1 MKKNILIIGSSGYLG
16 KKLKK
21 ILNKKYNLITPN
33 KQKLNIAKIDKIKK
47 YFKNDIDFVINLSG
61 QISNDKRLMKNI
73 IVNGNKNIIKLCKNK
88 KTKVF
93 YLSTSLIYGFSNRKV
108 IENSIKNPVD
118 SYAKFKYLAER
129 AYLKS
134 KINFVILRLCNIYNG
149 KKTGVVKNIL
159 NSIQKNKKMYLTN
172 KNVYRNYIHIN
183 DATKIILKMLEK
195 NLKHNI
201 YNLGFENVKLMN
213 LINCLESKLKIKIKY
228 FDQNLNLKKIPSQ
241 KISLERIFNEIKY
254 KPKHNIQNYIIKKF
268 HEGFKF
274 S

>member
-129 AYLKS
+129 AY
-134 KINFVILRLCNIYNG
+134 
-149 KKTGVVKNIL
+149 
-159 NSIQKNKKMYLTN
+159 
-172 KNVYRNYIHIN
+172 
-183 DATKIILKMLEK
+183 
-195 NLKHNI
+195 
-201 YNLGFENVKLMN
+201 
-213 LINCLESKLKIKIKY
+213 
-228 FDQNLNLKKIPSQ
+228 
-241 KISLERIFNEIKY
+241 
-254 KPKHNIQNYIIKKF
+254 
-268 HEGFKF
+268 
-274 S
+274 